1 MSFGAH
7 FIPAA
12 QRTARSDG
20 EDTRVRLLR
29 AALQLFSERGFAQTS
44 VRSIAE
50 AAGTNVAAIAYHFG
64 DKARLYTATFYEPFG
79 SGSDLIPVFADP
91 ALTLQQALAAYFGG
105 FLEPLKHDDLVTQ
118 SLRLHVRELLD
129 PTHVWPEL
137 IERECRAPHL
147 ALVQVLCRHMG
158 VAAADDDMHRLAFS
172 LAGLVMQMWTQRD
185 PLQAIAPPPAGG
197 GGVGGGGGRGA
208 RGGPG
213 PAAGGAPARP
223 PEYLGELAK
232 GIQRMPLGKT
242 RFFWATCL
250 PLALGAGAITA
261 PPAQVPTAPPVAWQ
275 APLPPQGSPG
285 GLTRWWTQ
293 LGDPL
298 LVELIDAAQAVSP
311 GVAQAQSRI
320 AQARA
325 TQVASRA
332 ALLPSLDA
340 QASAS
345 RGFNE
350 QLAGIATTAQAGLQA
365 SWEIDLFGANRA
377 TKTAADERLAGAQ
390 ALWHEARVSVAAEVA
405 QQTSSLRTC
414 LEQLRVAERDAA

>member
-44 VRSIAE
+44 VRALAE
-50 AAGTNVAAIAYHFG
+50 AAGTHVAASAYHVG
-64 DKARLYTATFYEPFG
+64 VKARLYTATCDEPFG

-158 VAAADDDMHRLAFS
+158 VPAADDDMHRLAFS

-185 PLQAIAPPPAGG
+185 PLQAIAP
-197 GGVGGGGGRGA
+197 
-208 RGGPG
+208 
-213 PAAGGAPARP
+213 
-223 PEYLGELAK
+223 
-232 GIQRMPLGKT
+232 
-242 RFFWATCL
+242 
-250 PLALGAGAITA
+250 
-261 PPAQVPTAPPVAWQ
+261 
-275 APLPPQGSPG
+275 
-285 GLTRWWTQ
+285 
-293 LGDPL
+293 
-298 LVELIDAAQAVSP
+298 
-311 GVAQAQSRI
+311 
-320 AQARA
+320 
-325 TQVASRA
+325 
-332 ALLPSLDA
+332 
-340 QASAS
+340 
-345 RGFNE
+345 
-350 QLAGIATTAQAGLQA
+350 QLAGSGAVDEWVDRLTGYALSMVQGEIARRQAVQ
-365 SWEIDLFGANRA
+365 
-377 TKTAADERLAGAQ
+377 Q
-390 ALWHEARVSVAAEVA
+390 PARRS
-405 QQTSSLRTC
+405 TSRNSHK
-414 LEQLRVAERDAA
+414 ESNA